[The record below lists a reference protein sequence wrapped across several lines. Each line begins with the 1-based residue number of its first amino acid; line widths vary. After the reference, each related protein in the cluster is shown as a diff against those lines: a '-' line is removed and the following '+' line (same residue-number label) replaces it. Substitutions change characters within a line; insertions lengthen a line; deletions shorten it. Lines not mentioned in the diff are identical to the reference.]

1 MKKSINERSGSCIT
15 PFEENQSIRI
25 YLEGPPRDWK
35 KVVAD
40 HEALTMYAEKLESYK
55 VFVPT
60 A

>member
-40 HEALTMYAEKLESYK
+40 HEALTMYAEKLERL
-55 VFVPT
+55 
-60 A
+60 